1 MNSKSVFLSFLA
13 LIATINFVRVTDS
26 CIISGESC
34 PCAKTAPS
42 GTCIRYQGNGQCV
55 LSDCAEGYRC
65 DCLAFE
71 ACKISQCPKYVSSL
85 GEEESRTVPF
95 QCELKTNGGQ
105 CVSFQAVLDTKDA
118 SEVAVEQSALFV
130 DEASEAALA
139 SAADLALLYTERRQ
153 IAVVLAKVDVVAHL
167 ISSSSRAA
175 IDEAA
180 MAIDRAVSS
189 AHRELIALHDAAAG
203 ALTAYLAVSRGKG
216 DVVRYFQLANEVE
229 EHRVHEQTLSEKEN
243 RTCTN
248 CVELEVQIAS
258 FHQLSRE
265 SAKNASKLAMEA
277 RDFKDVAHYHA
288 LQMKLK
294 VEEAAQARA
303 RGLLEGEKAL
313 EDIQTQLGQAS

>member
-1 MNSKSVFLSFLA
+1 MIPKSVFLSFLA
-13 LIATINFVRVTDS
+13 LITAINFVCITDS

-34 PCAKTAPS
+34 PCAKTTPS
-42 GTCIRYQGNGQCV
+42 GTCIRYQGNGKCV
-55 LSDCAEGYRC
+55 LNDCAEGYRC

-71 ACKISQCPKYVSSL
+71 TCKISQCPKYESSL

-95 QCELKTNGGQ
+95 QCELKMNGGQ
-105 CVSFQAVLDTKDA
+105 CVSFRDVLDTKDA
-118 SEVAVEQSALFV
+118 SEVAVEQAALFV

-153 IAVVLAKVDVVAHL
+153 IAVVLARIDVVAHL

-180 MAIDRAVSS
+180 MAIDRAVST
-189 AHRELIALHDAAAG
+189 AHQELIALHDAAAS

-216 DVVRYFQLANEVE
+216 DAVRYFQLANEVE
-229 EHRVHEQTLSEKEN
+229 EHKVHEQTLSDKEN
-243 RTCTN
+243 RICTN
-248 CVELEVQIAS
+248 CVELDVQISS
-258 FHQLSRE
+258 FHQLGRE
-265 SAKNASKLAMEA
+265 SAKNASKLAMEV
-277 RDFKDVAHYHA
+277 RGFKDVAHYHA

-313 EDIQTQLGQAS
+313 EDTQNQLEQSS